1 MDRRL
6 INNAAQWRSERD
18 RTSGF
23 GWMDSFLNCFY
34 RLFLTMEAVARLFL
48 VVLGNENV
56 CMPFL
61 IWKKEYF
68 RNTPVFCCI

>member
-1 MDRRL
+1 
-6 INNAAQWRSERD
+6 
-18 RTSGF
+18 
-23 GWMDSFLNCFY
+23 
-34 RLFLTMEAVARLFL
+34 MEAVARLFL

-68 RNTPVFCCI
+68 RNTPVFVVFKTRCSVVNVDGMEDKEFCSIAFFRKDWPKINFFMM